1 MSTPPS
7 DPREAS
13 PGSTRIDLL
22 AVLLATGLGV
32 GQALPAPG
40 TFGSL
45 WGLPLAWLLLQL
57 PGIAAQATVLA
68 VLFAVG
74 VPLCTRAARCLGKK
88 DPGAVVWDELVTV
101 PLVFLGLSSSQ
112 FLQPLVL
119 LAGFTLH
126 RFFDILKLPPCR
138 QLERLP
144 AGLGIMADDL
154 AAACYAWLVL
164 RLLLPLLLP
173 AA

>member
-1 MSTPPS
+1 MNTRPPNTQQDNFHS
-7 DPREAS
+7 PRL
-13 PGSTRIDLL
+13 DDL

-32 GQALPAPG
+32 GLRLPAPG

-45 WGLPLAWLLLQL
+45 WGLPLTWLLLQL
-57 PGIAAQATVLA
+57 PGLAPQLAVLA

-74 VPLCTRAARCLGKK
+74 IPLCTRAARRLGKK

-101 PLVFLGLSSSQ
+101 PMVFLGLSSAQ
-112 FLQPLVL
+112 CLQPLVL

-154 AAACYAWLVL
+154 AAAAYAWLVL
-164 RLLLPLLLP
+164 RLLLPWLL
-173 AA
+173 AT